1 MFRAAYHMLFNRHEH
16 INITLFRDMVI
27 PSEIYRRILN
37 DVASLYDSFWD
48 NHSEE
53 DNDLIVI
60 YEHII
65 FDNQD
70 MKDDIDK
77 FFSENPDAV
86 FEIWDFGNKYEH
98 ILGAEKFIHQ
108 EYDEQK
114 SSVCLDLKR
123 PTDVLRLNKE
133 QYERM
138 LQVAEELEE
147 FSNTHPFD
155 ITKYV
160 KE

>member
-1 MFRAAYHMLFNRHEH
+1 M
-16 INITLFRDMVI
+16 
-27 PSEIYRRILN
+27 
-37 DVASLYDSFWD
+37 YDSFWD

>member
-1 MFRAAYHMLFNRHEH
+1 MTFPACYLPYKFQVFALVSNSQKRTKTRAEPMKGNYIVR
-16 INITLFRDMVI
+16 T
-27 PSEIYRRILN
+27 
-37 DVASLYDSFWD
+37 
-48 NHSEE
+48 E
-53 DNDLIVI
+53 DLTMQTCT
-60 YEHII
+60 Y
-65 FDNQD
+65 
-70 MKDDIDK
+70 
-77 FFSENPDAV
+77 
-86 FEIWDFGNKYEH
+86 GH

-108 EYDEQK
+108 KYDEQK